1 MDNMRDGS
9 GFNPVSKFPAS
20 EELRKILKANLT
32 ANQSNPAAIEAQLE
46 ENQALAAGGKPQT
59 VDPESANRIEVAKA
73 VTKPV

>member
-1 MDNMRDGS
+1 MDDTRDGS

-20 EELRKILKANLT
+20 ERLRKILIGNLT
-32 ANQSNPAAIEAQLE
+32 ENNSNPEAIEAQDDRY
-46 ENQALAAGGKPQT
+46 QALAAGGKPQT